1 MVSTQITF
9 LKFYDGAP
17 VKNFGFSFWAST
29 LLVSTALLTGCTTTK
44 VEKPVEHKKPA
55 PVSSKQVYHYT
66 TADRECLKRAMYF
79 ESKRTSRNG
88 FMAVGTVVMN
98 RLTSGAYPDTICGVV
113 AQKNQFAP
121 GVMTRLMDE
130 ATAPD
135 LEGASE
141 AILRGERHP
150 DVKDAMFFHTN
161 GLKFPYNNMSYVAV
175 AGGNAFY
182 EKRGRDGEL
191 QTPEPL
197 PVGTYMLAMAG
208 QSSSPQQAALA
219 DMAHGGVAPTTVA
232 QGAFAPNTIA
242 PGAAAPEAATSGIV
256 AQSPMIEQVVL
267 PATVPVPQP
276 SMTDFQPL
284 PMVIPVPRPKP
295 GPSSQQAALAQ
306 RFLYR

>member
-1 MVSTQITF
+1 MINFRGS
-9 LKFYDGAP
+9 LWAP
-17 VKNFGFSFWAST
+17 
-29 LLVSTALLTGCTTTK
+29 ALILSAACLSGCNTTK
-44 VEKPVEHKKPA
+44 VEAPAVETTKAAPTPA
-55 PVSSKQVYHYT
+55 KQVYHYS
-66 TADRECLKRAMYF
+66 AKDRECLKRAMYF

-121 GVMTRLMDE
+121 GVMTRAMDE

-141 AILRGERHP
+141 AILKGERHA

-161 GLKFPYNNMSYVAV
+161 GLKFPYKNMSYVAV

-197 PVGTYMLAMAG
+197 PAGSYMLAMA
-208 QSSSPQQAALA
+208 QQDTSAPQLALTNLTN
-219 DMAHGGVAPTTVA
+219 GPT
-232 QGAFAPNTIA
+232 
-242 PGAAAPEAATSGIV
+242 AAPQVAAQENT
-256 AQSPMIEQVVL
+256 L
-267 PATVPVPQP
+267 PQTTATQTVPVPQA
-276 SMTDFQPL
+276 
-284 PMVIPVPRPKP
+284 VPVPQLMDVSFEPSPMLVPVPQPKP
-295 GPSSQQAALAQ
+295 IAGSQQAALVRELMAQ
-306 RFLYR
+306 RSLYR